1 MPIIFKLVGN
11 VKLRGLQIKYD
22 IIGEINLSTIVSIFK
37 TYGIQSESFEYIQ
50 FITESET
57 LKNDSKFFDISND
70 YDQII
75 FVFTAQ
81 KKINEQLINIFSE
94 NIKDEIITTTHL
106 PLVKTVFNNDDT
118 DINNDTCDVELNKP
132 IYDKVE
138 EENPAELSQDIIN
151 SCNAKTIKLFEN
163 KNFQHLVKI
172 YYTDPDI
179 IKTFI
184 NFVSHG
190 DIVKITIPK
199 IDEEKDYSD
208 EINLLKSIGVSEND
222 EVIIQV
228 LKRFNGHIN
237 LSFRTLLRNK
247 AINYEEQF

>member
-94 NIKDEIITTTHL
+94 NIKDEITTT
-106 PLVKTVFNNDDT
+106 PLVKT
-118 DINNDTCDVELNKP
+118 DINNDIDNVELNKP

-163 KNFQHLVKI
+163 KNFQHLFKI

-208 EINLLKSIGVSEND
+208 EINLLKSIGISEND
-222 EVIIQV
+222 EVIIKV

-247 AINYEEQF
+247 AINYEDQF

>member
-94 NIKDEIITTTHL
+94 NIKDEITTT
-106 PLVKTVFNNDDT
+106 PLVKT
-118 DINNDTCDVELNKP
+118 DINNDIDNVELNKP

-208 EINLLKSIGVSEND
+208 EINLLKSIGISEND
-222 EVIIQV
+222 EVIIKV

-247 AINYEEQF
+247 AINYEDQF

>member
-37 TYGIQSESFEYIQ
+37 TYGIPSECFEYIQ

-94 NIKDEIITTTHL
+94 NIKDEITTT
-106 PLVKTVFNNDDT
+106 PLVKT
-118 DINNDTCDVELNKP
+118 DINNDIDNVELNKP

-208 EINLLKSIGVSEND
+208 EINLLKSIGISEND
-222 EVIIQV
+222 EVIIKV

-247 AINYEEQF
+247 AINYEDQF

>member
-94 NIKDEIITTTHL
+94 NIKDEITTT
-106 PLVKTVFNNDDT
+106 PLVKT
-118 DINNDTCDVELNKP
+118 DINNDIDNVELNKP

-163 KNFQHLVKI
+163 KHFQHLFKI

-208 EINLLKSIGVSEND
+208 EINLLKSIGISEND
-222 EVIIQV
+222 EVIIKV

-247 AINYEEQF
+247 AINYEDQF